1 MYFWLH
7 WVSIAELGLSLIAA
21 SGSSSLVV
29 EHGLLIEVASLV
41 PQHGLSG
48 HVGSAVVARGLSCQ
62 AGRIFLEQADPPDLH
77 GHRTLRRLHKE
88 EILGVLL
95 GPRTWKEVYLN
106 SPP

>member
-62 AGRIFLEQADPPDLH
+62 AGRIFLEQ
-77 GHRTLRRLHKE
+77 G
-88 EILGVLL
+88 
-95 GPRTWKEVYLN
+95 LN
-106 SPP
+106 LFPLYWRMDF